1 MRRSLYLSHTGLTE
15 PLGRSQVVPYLEGL
29 ARAGWR
35 IEVVAFEP
43 ATASA
48 AEIARL
54 VDELAARGI
63 GYRWTRRRASP
74 RLGVKVRES
83 ARAFVALVGRA
94 LAARPRIV
102 HARSYLP
109 GAVAQAVARL
119 VPGARFLFDC
129 RGLLGDEYADGGYWS
144 RGSFRYRLL
153 KRFERRLFGR
163 ADGVVTLTDR
173 LRRWL
178 RDSALVGPDTPVE
191 VIPCC
196 VDLAR
201 FSVDARARAAARAAL
216 GAGERLVLAYA
227 GSLGSWYCEE
237 EMARLFAAVRR
248 RRPSLFA
255 VYSRAPTERL
265 RAALAQQGVPDED
278 VAVRPTA
285 PADMPA
291 ALAAADAAISF
302 ARPWFSKIA
311 SSPVKVAEYLACG
324 VPVVL
329 NRGIG
334 DQDDLFTS
342 AAVIDA
348 GELGADDLER
358 AAERVCALRPVADEA
373 RRVARARFALDEI
386 GVARYCRLYEQ
397 LAG

>member
-1 MRRSLYLSHTGLTE
+1 
-15 PLGRSQVVPYLEGL
+15 
-29 ARAGWR
+29 
-35 IEVVAFEP
+35 
-43 ATASA
+43 
-48 AEIARL
+48 
-54 VDELAARGI
+54 
-63 GYRWTRRRASP
+63 
-74 RLGVKVRES
+74 
-83 ARAFVALVGRA
+83 
-94 LAARPRIV
+94 
-102 HARSYLP
+102 
-109 GAVAQAVARL
+109 
-119 VPGARFLFDC
+119 
-129 RGLLGDEYADGGYWS
+129 
-144 RGSFRYRLL
+144 
-153 KRFERRLFGR
+153 
-163 ADGVVTLTDR
+163 VVTLTDR

-178 RDSALVGPDTPVE
+178 RDSALVAPDTPIE

-216 GAGERLVLAYA
+216 GAGDRMVLVYA
-227 GSLGSWYCEE
+227 GTLGSWYCEE

-265 RAALAQQGVPDED
+265 RAALAHQGVADAD

-358 AAERVCALRPVADEA
+358 AAERVCALGPVADEA

-386 GVARYCRLYEQ
+386 GVARYCRLYER